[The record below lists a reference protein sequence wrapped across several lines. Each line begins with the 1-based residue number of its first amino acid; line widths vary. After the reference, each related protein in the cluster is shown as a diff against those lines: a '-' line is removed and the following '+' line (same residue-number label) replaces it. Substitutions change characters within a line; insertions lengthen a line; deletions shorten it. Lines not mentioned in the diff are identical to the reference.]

1 MPKVVIWGSTGQ
13 AIVLE
18 ELLSYTDMTIAAFFE
33 NNPSAVSPN
42 AGIPIFY
49 GKQGFSEWQERT
61 PDSGEYYYLAA
72 IGGGNSR
79 AREEVSNWMK
89 QKGLKPYSAIHP
101 TAFIAANCVI
111 GEAAQILA
119 KSSICARA
127 VLGNNCIIN
136 TAASVD
142 HECVIGNNVHISAGA
157 RLGGCV
163 TIEDNSFI
171 GINATI
177 LPRINIGKNVIVG
190 AGAVVT
196 KNVNDNS
203 IVIGNPARLMVK

>member
-18 ELLSYTDMTIAAFFE
+18 ELLSYTDMTIMAFFE

-42 AGIPIFY
+42 TSIPIFY
-49 GKQGFSEWQERT
+49 GKEGFSEWQERT
-61 PDSGEYYYLAA
+61 PDSKEYYYLAA
-72 IGGGNSR
+72 IGGGNST

-89 QKGLKPYSAIHP
+89 KKGLKPYPAIHP

-119 KSSICARA
+119 NSSICARA
-127 VLGNNCIIN
+127 VLGSNCIIN
-136 TAASVD
+136 TAASID
-142 HECVIGNNVHISAGA
+142 HECIIGNNVHIGPGA
-157 RLGGCV
+157 TLAGCV
-163 TIEDNSFI
+163 TVDDNTFI
-171 GINATI
+171 GANATI
-177 LPRINIGKNVIVG
+177 LPRIHIGKNVIVG

-196 KNVNDNS
+196 KNINDNS
-203 IVIGNPARLMVK
+203 IVIGNPSRLLVK